1 LLAAA
6 LDRSGDERLM
16 AEKILATTSERFF
29 DPTSG
34 RYMATPAKLP
44 AGIAFR
50 APAVADPLSAEVL
63 ALLAG
68 VDGKTA
74 KLLRLSLL
82 NAIEYDE
89 LPPGEVLLALSR
101 SQKD

>member
-1 LLAAA
+1 
-6 LDRSGDERLM
+6 
-16 AEKILATTSERFF
+16 
-29 DPTSG
+29 
-34 RYMATPAKLP
+34 
-44 AGIAFR
+44 
-50 APAVADPLSAEVL
+50 VADPLSAEVL

-89 LPPGEVLLALSR
+89 LPPGEVLLALSQ